1 MKMPKLL
8 KSDAKG
14 AEASRRRTSIRF
26 KITGYA
32 FLCLFT
38 GFLVASGLAFWTSS
52 QRSSTDTEIAQRQV
66 ISLAAGQISGGVR
79 FKKADAIDA
88 LFTSL
93 RDDPDFK
100 GVYFLALDKDGVPI
114 TQLAVDDTQAA
125 LAEEYAKAALIENGV
140 VFSGAS
146 VKQVA
151 AAPVFFGKSEEPIGS
166 VAIIRDYSEYFAE
179 IWQGSIIN
187 FVVTM
192 GLGVVFL
199 VAFAMLVGRSVTSP
213 IRGLTEAMKR
223 LADGDTDVDLSLDKR
238 NDELSDMMGAVAV
251 FRDNAIERARLATE
265 SEVEQQ
271 ARLRR
276 QQTIEDLIGGFRD
289 EIREL
294 LDAVGANADNMQE
307 TARTLTG
314 IADETSGQAEGAK
327 SASEEASTNVQTVAS
342 AAEELAAS
350 IEEISRQVGTT
361 TEIVDEA
368 TRNAAAT
375 DAKIGGLAE
384 AAARIGDVVNL
395 IQAIAEQTNLLALNA
410 TIEAARAGEAGKG
423 FAVVASE
430 VKELAT
436 QTSKATEEIG
446 TQVAGIQASTE
457 EAVNA
462 IRLITE
468 TMDKVNEYTASISAA
483 VTQQGTATTEISR
496 NVQEAAAGTQ
506 SVVANMN
513 HVTGAVSETTV
524 SANRVLEASGEVNAQ
539 SAKLRQSVDSFLERV
554 AAA

>member
-1 MKMPKLL
+1 MKMPKAL
-8 KSDAKG
+8 KNDAKG
-14 AEASRRRTSIRF
+14 NGSSPRRTSIRF

-32 FLCLFT
+32 FLCLFA
-38 GFLVASGLAFWTSS
+38 GFLVASGLAFWSS
-52 QRSSTDTEIAQRQV
+52 NKHAAHDIEIAQRQV

-88 LFTSL
+88 LFASL
-93 RDDPDFK
+93 RDDVNFE
-100 GVYFLALDKDGVPI
+100 GAYFIALDNDGAVI
-114 TQLAVDDTQAA
+114 SQLAVIEAQAEHA
-125 LAEEYAKAALIENGV
+125 MKFAKAALVEKTII
-140 VFSGAS
+140 FSGATDL
-146 VKQVA
+146 QVA

-166 VAIIRDYSEYFAE
+166 VAFVRDYTEFFSSLRQE
-179 IWQGSIIN
+179 SIII

-192 GLGVVFL
+192 VLGGVFL
-199 VAFAMLVGRSVTSP
+199 VAFNILVGRSVTSP
-213 IRGLTEAMKR
+213 IRGLTDAMKR
-223 LADGDTDVDLSLDKR
+223 LADGDTGLELDSGKR

-251 FRDNAIERARLATE
+251 FRDNAIERSRLASE
-265 SEVEQQ
+265 SEIEQA
-271 ARLRR
+271 ARQKR
-276 QQTIEDLIGGFRD
+276 QQTVDSLIGTFRT

-314 IADETSGQAEGAK
+314 IANETSGQAAGAK
-327 SASEEASTNVQTVAS
+327 SASEEASSNVQTVAA

-350 IEEISRQVGTT
+350 IEEISRQVTT
-361 TEIVDEA
+361 TTDIVGQA
-368 TRNAAAT
+368 TANAAAT
-375 DAKIGGLAE
+375 DSKIGGLAT
-384 AAARIGDVVNL
+384 AASKIGDVVSL

-446 TQVAGIQASTE
+446 SQVAAIQASTE
-457 EAVNA
+457 EAVEA

-468 TMDKVNEYTASISAA
+468 TMDKVNEYTSSISAA
-483 VTQQGTATTEISR
+483 VTEQGAATTEISR

-513 HVTGAVSETTV
+513 HVTGAVSETME
-524 SANRVLEASGEVNAQ
+524 SANQVLVASGEVNEQ
-539 SAKLRQSVDSFLERV
+539 SGKLRLTVDSFLERV